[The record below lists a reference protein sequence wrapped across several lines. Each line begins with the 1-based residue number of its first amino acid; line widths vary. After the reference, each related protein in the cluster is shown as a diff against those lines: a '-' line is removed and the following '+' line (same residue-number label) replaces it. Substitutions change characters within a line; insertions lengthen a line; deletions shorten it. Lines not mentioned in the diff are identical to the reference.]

1 MIYLGIDV
9 AKAKLDCSLLLDTA
23 SNLRKTTSVPNTKLG
38 VATLLDWVASHG
50 SQAADLHVVME
61 ATGAYHQQAAL
72 TLFDAGVRV
81 SIVNPAQ
88 ARDFARGLAVRTKT
102 DGVDSFVL
110 ARFGALLKPKAW
122 QPPALEVREL
132 QALLTRRD
140 ALAHDLRRERN
151 RQEKT
156 LLSDIST
163 LVRQSLIS
171 VIGCLEEQLKLI
183 EKAIT
188 AHVADHAALKR
199 DMDLLTSIPAIGPRT
214 GVNLLALMHTI
225 RFNTAEQMAAYLGVV
240 PIERQSGSSI
250 AGQPRMSKAGPS
262 NVRGVLYMAAV
273 VGISRN
279 PHIKALYERLL
290 ARGKAKMSALGAAM
304 RKLIHLCFGV
314 VKSGQPYRAD
324 HHAIC

>member
-9 AKAKLDCSLLLDTA
+9 AKAKLDCSLLIDPTT
-23 SNLRKTTSVPNTKLG
+23 NKRKTKSVPNTKLG
-38 VATLLDWVASHG
+38 VAALLEWASSHD
-50 SQAADLHVVME
+50 SHAANIHVIME

-72 TLFDAGVRV
+72 TLFDAGVCV
-81 SIVNPAQ
+81 SIINPAQ
-88 ARDFARGLAVRTKT
+88 GRDFARGLAVRTKT

-140 ALAHDLRRERN
+140 ALAQDLRRERN
-151 RQEKT
+151 RQETT
-156 LLSDIST
+156 LLNNVSS
-163 LVRQSLIS
+163 LVRQSIIS
-171 VIGCLEEQLKLI
+171 VIGCLEEQMKLI
-183 EKAIT
+183 EQAIT
-188 AHVADHAALKR
+188 AHIADHPTLKR
-199 DMDLLTSIPAIGPRT
+199 DMELLTSIPAVGPRT

-225 RFNTAEQMAAYLGVV
+225 RFHTAEQMAAYLGLV

-250 AGQPRMSKAGPS
+250 AGPARLSKAGPS

-304 RKLIHLCFGV
+304 RKLVHLCFGV

-324 HHAIC
+324 HHAIA